1 MPRGINLIQNL
12 YKSRLII
19 KNMVLGLALIIG
31 IIFAVLVVI
40 IAFIFIYYYNRFV
53 VLENRIDNSLSQIDV
68 QLKKRADLVPALVK
82 TVSGYAKHEKKIFT
96 EVTNARASLLKG
108 GDVAKRVKAG
118 DQLQGALGRLF
129 AVAENYPNLKANE
142 NFLQLQTELSAIED
156 KVAYARQY
164 YNDSV
169 LELQNS
175 SEKFPGVFFFN
186 LYGRQKKDFLKIPES
201 NKAMPSID
209 FEE

>member
-1 MPRGINLIQNL
+1 MVIGLVVG
-12 YKSRLII
+12 LII
-19 KNMVLGLALIIG
+19 AFI
-31 IIFAVLVVI
+31 ALVVI
-40 IAFIFIYYYNRFV
+40 VAFIFIYYYNRFT

-82 TVSGYAKHEKKIFT
+82 TVSGYAKHEKKIFDS
-96 EVTNARASLLKG
+96 VTKARAALLKG

-118 DQLQGALGRLF
+118 DELQGALGRLF
-129 AVAENYPNLKANE
+129 AIAENYPVLKANE
-142 NFLQLQTELSAIED
+142 NFLQLQTELSSIED

-169 LELQNS
+169 LELENAA
-175 SEKFPGVFFFN
+175 EVFPGVFFFK
-186 LYGRQKKDFLKIPES
+186 LYGRQKKDYLKIPEAA
-201 NKAMPSID
+201 KEMPKID